1 EMVSALREMGL
12 SAGEVDIRS
21 RGLEAVLRTLRDAQI
36 DVVDAAR
43 LVDSRNAAALI
54 TLAEGVDEWKAMT
67 EAISGSSGRMRE
79 QVDILDGTLDA
90 AWKRFTNNLKD
101 VGIAIGELGLTDF
114 LTGAADAM
122 GKLAKATSEFAE
134 NMK

>member
-1 EMVSALREMGL
+1 DGIRDFHVTGVQTCALPISALREMGL

-67 EAISGSSGRMRE
+67 EERSEERRVGKGGGGRGWPR
-79 QVDILDGTLDA
+79 G
-90 AWKRFTNNLKD
+90 
-101 VGIAIGELGLTDF
+101 
-114 LTGAADAM
+114 
-122 GKLAKATSEFAE
+122 
-134 NMK
+134 